1 MLNNYLYNIILII
14 FIALIINL
22 FIKLI
27 NWMIS
32 YYNDRKDHNVP
43 LWSYMFFT
51 NYYLFVSDL
60 QLKSILELFLMSISD
75 YHYPILPNN
84 FKVSIM
90 FCLIDPTTKKYYPV
104 SDELIF
110 DFDRL
115 NPISSSELYDLI
127 KWDPSKF
134 NHTHDILLL
143 YRIH

>member
-32 YYNDRKDHNVP
+32 YYNDRKNHNVT
-43 LWSYMFFT
+43 LWQFMFFT

-60 QLKSILELFLMSISD
+60 QLKSILELFLMNISD

-90 FCLIDPTTKKYYPV
+90 FCLVDPTTKKYYSI
-104 SDELIF
+104 SDECTF
-110 DFDRL
+110 SFDRL
-115 NPISSSELYDLI
+115 NPISSGELYNLI

-134 NHTHDILLL
+134 NH
-143 YRIH
+143 

>member
-32 YYNDRKDHNVP
+32 YYNDRKDHNVN

-60 QLKSILELFLMSISD
+60 QLKSILDLFLMSISD

-90 FCLIDPTTKKYYPV
+90 FCLIDPTTKKYYQV

-115 NPISSSELYDLI
+115 NPISSDELYNLI
-127 KWDPSKF
+127 KWDESKF
-134 NHTHDILLL
+134 NH
-143 YRIH
+143 

>member
-1 MLNNYLYNIILII
+1 MFNNTFYNIILII

-22 FIKLI
+22 SIKLI

-32 YYNDRKDHNVP
+32 YYNDRRDHKVN
-43 LWSYMFFT
+43 LWSFMFFT
-51 NYYLFVSDL
+51 NYYLYISDL

-75 YHYPILPNN
+75 YHYPVLPNN

-90 FCLIDPTTKKYYPV
+90 FCLIDPDTKKYYPI
-104 SDELIF
+104 SEECIF
-110 DFDRL
+110 YFDKQ
-115 NPISSSELYDLI
+115 NQISGEELYNLI

-143 YRIH
+143 YKIH